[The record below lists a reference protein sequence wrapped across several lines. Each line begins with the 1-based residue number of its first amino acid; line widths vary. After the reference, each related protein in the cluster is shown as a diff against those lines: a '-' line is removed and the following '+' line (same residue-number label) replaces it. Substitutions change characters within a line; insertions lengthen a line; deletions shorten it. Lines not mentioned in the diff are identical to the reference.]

1 MDGGIQT
8 EPWGLNVANDL
19 TLLTPH
25 IEQLRQRL
33 AQTADTERS
42 LVQDLGDALK
52 RFDQDTLQS
61 VRNVTFEHEERR
73 AGILAELR
81 ALAASIG
88 TFMPAREASETAVI
102 EQHNE
107 APYARANGHERP
119 RYHDEL
125 ELNLHTL
132 LKERSRH

>member
-1 MDGGIQT
+1 M
-8 EPWGLNVANDL
+8 ANDL
-19 TLLTPH
+19 TNLVPH
-25 IEQLRQRL
+25 VEEMRARL
-33 AQTADTERS
+33 SQTASTERS
-42 LVQDLGDALK
+42 LVQQLSDALK
-52 RFDQDTLQS
+52 RFDQDALQS

-73 AGILAELR
+73 AGILAELQ

-119 RYHDEL
+119 SYHDEL

-132 LKERSRH
+132 LKGRSRH

>member
-1 MDGGIQT
+1 
-8 EPWGLNVANDL
+8 VANDL

-33 AQTADTERS
+33 AQTADAERS
-42 LVQDLGDALK
+42 LVQHLGDALK

-73 AGILAELR
+73 AGILAELQ

-107 APYARANGHERP
+107 APYYARANGHERP
-119 RYHDEL
+119 SYHDEL